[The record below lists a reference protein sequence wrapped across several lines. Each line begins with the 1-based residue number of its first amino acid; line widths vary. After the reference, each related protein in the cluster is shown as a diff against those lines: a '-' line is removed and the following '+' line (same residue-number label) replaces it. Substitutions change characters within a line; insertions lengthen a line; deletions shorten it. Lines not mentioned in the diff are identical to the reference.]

1 MCRIVLTDNVHW
13 QCTVSNIIFQRWCL
27 GSNQSIIIP
36 RESHSKSAG
45 HNRSVYSCVV
55 DLVSQYR
62 HVHQC
67 TYECVSTTHRQ
78 CPSPSTSHCHTLCS
92 HIHLI
97 FPASPFHFHVDS
109 SSVFFFSVTN
119 LQFHTSVL
127 FPFLF
132 PHAPFHY
139 LWLSILNMC
148 LPFYVCMYTL
158 TAIMLSFCT
167 SDVTLPFL
175 LILSPFPPWLPLPLL
190 PFPDSLSHWK
200 AKYDNRE
207 DHMASKQISDPH
219 NMTMSSSDDS
229 LMWAPPTSHVTVTW
243 PCTMYGF
250 SPMQRNQAGVHCG
263 GRRSCFWWGNQGKR
277 VTQWYSSFS
286 LRP

>member
-1 MCRIVLTDNVHW
+1 MCTDSVLYPILYSKGDAWGATRASSSQERVTQSQPDTIGQFTPVLLTLSLSIDMYTNVW
-13 QCTVSNIIFQRWCL
+13 MCFYT
-27 GSNQSIIIP
+27 
-36 RESHSKSAG
+36 
-45 HNRSVYSCVV
+45 
-55 DLVSQYR
+55 
-62 HVHQC
+62 
-67 TYECVSTTHRQ
+67 RQ

-97 FPASPFHFHVDS
+97 FPAY
-109 SSVFFFSVTN
+109 

-167 SDVTLPFL
+167 SDVMTLPFL